1 MKRLLLKAAK
11 KEMHSELWAGDESG
25 SRAYSTEEPCQTRR
39 VVLRLPTF
47 WPGSQPCSLLHSPG
61 QSFSTR
67 VFLLWNQCQA
77 LQLGCS
83 PKHTPVTPAPAFPY
97 LGACPCPTAW
107 LGLDG
112 QLGSPWPWD
121 KVQAAPGSAALSW
134 HPVGVWPWGCRRA
147 AI

>member
-1 MKRLLLKAAK
+1 MELLLMRSSAAKGIKKKYRHEYEHMKRLLLKAAK

-67 VFLLWNQCQA
+67 VFLL
-77 LQLGCS
+77 
-83 PKHTPVTPAPAFPY
+83 
-97 LGACPCPTAW
+97 
-107 LGLDG
+107 
-112 QLGSPWPWD
+112 
-121 KVQAAPGSAALSW
+121 
-134 HPVGVWPWGCRRA
+134 
-147 AI
+147 